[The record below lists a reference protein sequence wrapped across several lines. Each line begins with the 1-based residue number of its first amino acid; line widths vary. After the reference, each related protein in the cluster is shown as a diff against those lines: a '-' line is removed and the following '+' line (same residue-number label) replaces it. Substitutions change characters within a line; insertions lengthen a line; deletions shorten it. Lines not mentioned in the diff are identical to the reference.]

1 MGSAN
6 ESSHQ
11 EVAVQTVSTEKN
23 GSSSITETLHQVAA
37 EHARS
42 PGSEQNGTAANLSE
56 FLQGPWPGA
65 ASMRVACENPG
76 YANFPYSKLSTEGVC
91 YGKVRMGYGST
102 WTSWRQT
109 WGQFSCSNRF
119 FGRDPVRG
127 QAKECIC
134 EPDQNPMRVACEN
147 PGYFNY
153 PGCKLSTE
161 GVCYGKVRMG
171 FGSTWTPW
179 RQTWGQFSCSNRFF
193 GKDPVPGQAKECIC
207 EVARQ
212 R

>member
-1 MGSAN
+1 MG
-6 ESSHQ
+6 
-11 EVAVQTVSTEKN
+11 
-23 GSSSITETLHQVAA
+23 
-37 EHARS
+37 
-42 PGSEQNGTAANLSE
+42 P
-56 FLQGPWPGA
+56 
-65 ASMRVACENPG
+65 
-76 YANFPYSKLSTEGVC
+76 
-91 YGKVRMGYGST
+91 
-102 WTSWRQT
+102 
-109 WGQFSCSNRF
+109 
-119 FGRDPVRG
+119 G

-193 GKDPVPGQAKECIC
+193 GRDPVPGQAKECIC
-207 EVARQ
+207 EPDQNPMRVACENPGYFNYPGCKLSTEGVCYG
-212 R
+212 